1 MTNVFTALSDVLLP
15 RCYGQVVAALVAR
28 AVVLLAL
35 LILGGCATLPAR
47 QSAPASPH
55 AALGGCQGGEAH
67 AQAEEREPLA

>member
-15 RCYGQVVAALVAR
+15 RCYGQVMAALVAR

-35 LILGGCATLPAR
+35 MILSGCASLLAR

-55 AALGGCQGGEAH
+55 AALGGCHGGEAD
-67 AQAEEREPLA
+67 AQAEGREPLA

>member
-35 LILGGCATLPAR
+35 MILAGCASVPGTTEHIPAGT
-47 QSAPASPH
+47 ASSPT
-55 AALGGCQGGEAH
+55 
-67 AQAEEREPLA
+67 R